1 MLDIQ
6 RNRLMNNTFKFKV
19 SISLLV
25 ISFLFLVFAQKTNAQ
40 MMRNYQGQ
48 TSFSQSDIQN
58 EQNEQNAGQV
68 IYQKLQNGQITC
80 QQLSED
86 NFDKLGDYFMWK
98 ALGNTQAHAAMDE
111 RMTQMMG
118 DQGNTQMHIIL
129 GKRGSGCFS
138 NLAVP
143 SNTPSFMMG
152 MMNNVYAN
160 GGGVKNMMGN
170 WGWAGS
176 TMGWT
181 GFGSFN
187 LFSFLIFL
195 VIFVDLVL
203 LGAYLWKQ
211 INRK

>member
-1 MLDIQ
+1 
-6 RNRLMNNTFKFKV
+6 MNNMLKLKV
-19 SISLLV
+19 SISLLT
-25 ISFLFLVFAQKTNAQ
+25 ISFLFLIFSPKTNAQ
-40 MMRNYQGQ
+40 MMGSFQGQ
-48 TSFSQSDIQN
+48 TSISQNDIQN

-86 NFDKLGDYFMWK
+86 NFDKLGDYFMWRTR
-98 ALGNTQAHAAMDE
+98 GSTQTHTAMDE

-138 NLAVP
+138 NLPVP

-170 WGWAGS
+170 WGWGS
-176 TMGWT
+176 MMEWA
-181 GFGSFN
+181 GFGGLN

-211 INRK
+211 INKK

>member
-1 MLDIQ
+1 
-6 RNRLMNNTFKFKV
+6 MNNIFKFKV

-25 ISFLFLVFAQKTNAQ
+25 ISFLFLVFVPKTNAQ
-40 MMRNYQGQ
+40 MMGSFQGQ
-48 TSFSQSDIQN
+48 TSLSQNDIQN

-118 DQGNTQMHIIL
+118 DQENTQMHIIL

-138 NLAVP
+138 NFAVP

-181 GFGSFN
+181 GFGGFS

-211 INRK
+211 INKK